1 MDWYE
6 KGMGERFSTFH
17 AVLLAIWLAVLVWS
31 GINPHDRLTWWL
43 ECTPGL
49 IGFALLALTWGK
61 FRFSRFCYALIA
73 IHCVILFIGAKYTY
87 AEVPLFTWLEGPLHF
102 ARNNYDKVGHFAQGA
117 FPRSSRAKSSSGRA
131 PPALKPGPRFSR
143 LRCVSRS
150 PRSTKSSS
158 GQPPK
163 SFTRK
168 RTRSSARRATPGT
181 RRKTWRGAS
190 WARFSRC
197 SSSPGFTTARSG
209 GSSRGETSKTSFP
222 PLLSDLNPV

>member
-73 IHCVILFIGAKYTY
+73 IHCVILFIGA
-87 AEVPLFTWLEGPLHF
+87 EVH
-102 ARNNYDKVGHFAQGA
+102 VC
-117 FPRSSRAKSSSGRA
+117 RS
-131 PPALKPGPRFSR
+131 PALH
-143 LRCVSRS
+143 V
-150 PRSTKSSS
+150 
-158 GQPPK
+158 
-163 SFTRK
+163 
-168 RTRSSARRATPGT
+168 A
-181 RRKTWRGAS
+181 
-190 WARFSRC
+190 
-197 SSSPGFTTARSG
+197 
-209 GSSRGETSKTSFP
+209 
-222 PLLSDLNPV
+222 